1 MSSDDQHTG
10 LADEL
15 AGRSDDELTELLIE
29 RPDLASPTP
38 AGTRVLAQRALS
50 AASLALAGEDLDVLA
65 VAVLEVVLAH
75 SVTAGHHEVPGPV
88 AVRTILAELKGHA
101 APAAVRD
108 RIDLLRRRA
117 ILWGDDTALYSG
129 AHTASAL
136 PWKARHLT
144 GPLAGRTGDE
154 IAAMV
159 AGLDERSA
167 GLLQTLARGPALGR
181 SRDAAPD
188 ADPASPVA
196 QLISTGLLARV
207 DDQTVELPPMVGAV
221 IREEPAW
228 HTDDLAPPPLHEP
241 RAKPRFPLKA
251 VDAAAGGEAL
261 ELIRHLSQLITILGA
276 TPAAVLRSGA
286 LGVRELR
293 RLAKLT
299 GLETQR
305 VSFLIEI
312 AAYLRIIDAGFP
324 EPPPANDAGEQ
335 AFAPTSTADT
345 WLHQPRERQW
355 LALADAWLHMPRRA
369 WQVGE
374 PDRDGNALATLG
386 AELHDAHAPVQ
397 RQLILS
403 TLAQA
408 DPAVAVS
415 PDAVLANLHWHRPRQ
430 IRRFGRRLVAE
441 TLREA
446 RELGLVAHDALTTVG
461 RAYTVED
468 PPDADPADTDAAVL
482 AAMRKALPDPVD
494 HFLTQAD
501 LTLTVPGPM
510 TPELAEQ
517 VELVADLES
526 GGAASV
532 YRVSPESVRRA
543 LDSGRSSNELLSM
556 FTTHSRTPVPQS
568 LSYLIEDV
576 ARKHGQ
582 LRVGVA
588 SAFIRCEDP
597 TVLAAVLRSPAAEAL
612 ALRALAP
619 TVAVSQSELRDVIEQ
634 LRAAGFAPA
643 GEDSSGALVDL
654 RDRGSRVTVSRAR
667 RQSQPRRNTPSEAQL
682 RSVVTRIRSTDR
694 AAAATP
700 VRSTGTTATPV
711 RATGGGESATALI
724 QLALRANRRLRVG
737 YVDAQGSASRHVVTP
752 KVLGAGQLV
761 AVEEGSDGEQ
771 RFSLHRL
778 TSVELLDA

>member
-1 MSSDDQHTG
+1 MSSDDQHAG
-10 LADEL
+10 LAEEL
-15 AGRSDDELTELLIE
+15 AARSDDELTELLIE

-38 AGTRVLAQRALS
+38 QGTRVLAQRALS

-65 VAVLEVVLAH
+65 VAVLEQAIALGSRKTTKSKRP
-75 SVTAGHHEVPGPV
+75 SVAKIVKSLSGRAAADEVR
-88 AVRTILAELKGHA
+88 A
-101 APAAVRD
+101 
-108 RIDLLRRRA
+108 RIELLRRRA
-117 ILWGDDTALYSG
+117 ILWGDKTSLCAGEHVD
-129 AHTASAL
+129 SAM
-136 PWKARHLT
+136 PWRSPHLT
-144 GPLAGRTGDE
+144 GPLAGRSGAE

-159 AGLDERSA
+159 ADLDERPKE
-167 GLLQTLARGPALGR
+167 LLETLARGPALGR
-181 SRDAAPD
+181 SRDADPD
-188 ADPASPVA
+188 ADPTTPVA
-196 QLISTGLLARV
+196 QLISSGLLARV
-207 DDQTVELPPMVGAV
+207 DNQTVELPPMVGAV
-221 IREEPAW
+221 IRDEPAW
-228 HTDDLAPPPLHEP
+228 HTDDLTPPPLHE
-241 RAKPRFPLKA
+241 AGLKPRFPAKA

-261 ELIRHLSQLITILGA
+261 ELIRHLTSLLNILGA

-293 RLAKLT
+293 RLSKLS
-299 GLETQR
+299 GIETQR
-305 VSFLIEI
+305 VAFLIEL
-312 AAYLRIIDAGFP
+312 AGYLRIIDAGFP
-324 EPPPANDAGEQ
+324 EPPPPNDSGEQ
-335 AFAPTSTADT
+335 SFAPTSTADT

-355 LALADAWLHMPRRA
+355 LSLADAWLHMPRRA
-369 WQVGE
+369 WQVGD
-374 PDRDGNALATLG
+374 PDRDGNAMATLS
-386 AELHDAHAPVQ
+386 ADLHDAYAPIQ

-403 TLAQA
+403 TLAHA
-408 DPAVAVS
+408 DPAVPVT

-430 IRRFGRRLVAE
+430 MRRFSKRLVAE

-446 RELGLVAHDALTTVG
+446 REIGLVAHDALTTVG
-461 RAYTVED
+461 RAYTVE
-468 PPDADPADTDAAVL
+468 PSADADPADADAAVL
-482 AAMRKALPDPVD
+482 TAMRAVLPEPVD

-532 YRVSPESVRRA
+532 YRITPESVRRA
-543 LDSGRSSNELLSM
+543 LDAGRSSNELLSM

-597 TVLAAVLRSPAAEAL
+597 TVLAAVLRSPAAEPL

-619 TVAVSQSELRDVIEQ
+619 TVAISPSEVREVIDQ

-643 GEDSSGALVDL
+643 GEDSTGAVVDL
-654 RDRGSRVTVSRAR
+654 RERGSRVTVSRAR
-667 RQSQPRRNTPSEAQL
+667 RQAQPRRSAPSEEQL
-682 RSVVTRIRSTDR
+682 RSVVGRIRSTDR

-700 VRSTGTTATPV
+700 VRSTSASTPV
-711 RATGGGESATALI
+711 RASGSGESATALI
-724 QLALRANRRLRVG
+724 QLALRAKRRLRVG

-761 AVEEGSDGEQ
+761 AVEDGSDTEQ

>member
-15 AGRSDDELTELLIE
+15 AARSDDALTELLLE

-38 AGTRVLAQRALS
+38 SGTRVLAQRALS
-50 AASLALAGEDLDVLA
+50 AASLALAGEDLDILA
-65 VAVLEVVLAH
+65 VAVLEEVAARH
-75 SVTAGHHEVPGPV
+75 SRSPKKSRRPSVTTIVKALAGR
-88 AVRTILAELKGHA
+88 ADA
-101 APAAVRD
+101 AAVRA
-108 RIDLLRRRA
+108 RLDLLRRRA
-117 ILWGDDTALYSG
+117 ILWGEDSSLG
-129 AHTASAL
+129 AGEHVDSAM
-136 PWKARHLT
+136 PWKAKHLS
-144 GPLAGRTGDE
+144 GPLVGLSGEE
-154 IAAMV
+154 IAALI
-159 AGLDERSA
+159 AGLDERPLE
-167 GLLQTLARGPALGR
+167 LLQTLARGPALGR

-188 ADPASPVA
+188 ADPDSPVA
-196 QLISTGLLARV
+196 RLISSGLLARV
-207 DDQTVELPPMVGAV
+207 DTHTVELPPMVGA
-221 IREEPAW
+221 ILRDEPPW
-228 HTDDLAPPPLHEP
+228 HTDVLTPPPLHEP
-241 RAKPRFPLKA
+241 GAKPRFGAKA

-261 ELIRHLSQLITILGA
+261 ELIRHLTQLIAVLGA

-305 VSFLIEI
+305 VAFLVEL
-312 AAYLRIIDAGFP
+312 AAYLRLIDAGFP
-324 EPPPANDAGEQ
+324 DPPPPNDSGEQ
-335 AFAPTSTADT
+335 SFAPTSTADT

-355 LALADAWLHMPRRA
+355 LALADAWMHMPRRA

-374 PDRDGNALATLG
+374 PDRDGNALPTLG
-386 AELHDAHAPVQ
+386 SDLHDAYAPVQ

-403 TLAQA
+403 TLAHA
-408 DPAVAVS
+408 DPGVGVPA
-415 PDAVLANLHWHRPRQ
+415 DTLLANLHWHRPRQ
-430 IRRFGRRLVAE
+430 IRRFSRRVVAE

-461 RAYTVED
+461 RAYTIEES
-468 PPDADPADTDAAVL
+468 PDSDPADVDAAVL
-482 AAMRKALPDPVD
+482 AAMRKALPEPVD

-543 LDSGRSSNELLSM
+543 LDAGRSSNELLSM
-556 FTTHSRTPVPQS
+556 FTKHSRTPVPQS
-568 LSYLIEDV
+568 LTYLIDDV
-576 ARKHGQ
+576 ARRHGQ

-597 TVLAAVLRSPAAEAL
+597 TVLAAVLRSPAAEPL

-619 TVAVSQSELRDVIEQ
+619 TVAVSPSEVRDVIDQ

-654 RDRGSRVTVSRAR
+654 RERGSRVTVSRAR
-667 RQSQPRRNTPSEAQL
+667 RQSQPRRNAPSEAQL
-682 RSVVTRIRSTDR
+682 RSVVTRVRSTDR

-700 VRSTGTTATPV
+700 VRSTATTTPV
-711 RATGGGESATALI
+711 RATGAGESATALI

-752 KVLGAGQLV
+752 KILGAGQLV
-761 AVEEGSDGEQ
+761 AVEEGSDDEQ

>member
-1 MSSDDQHTG
+1 MSSDDQHSG
-10 LADEL
+10 LAAEL
-15 AGRSDDELTELLIE
+15 AARSDDELTDLLLE

-38 AGTRVLAQRALS
+38 SGTRVLAQRALS

-65 VAVLEVVLAH
+65 VAVLEEVVGA
-75 SVTAGHHEVPGPV
+75 STADGHRELPGPV
-88 AVRTILAELKGHA
+88 PVAHLLDALDGRADPDLLRA
-101 APAAVRD
+101 

-117 ILWGDDTALYSG
+117 IVWGDDSGLHSG
-129 AHTASAL
+129 AHTASAM

-144 GPLAGRTGDE
+144 GPLAGRSADD
-154 IAAMV
+154 IAAML
-159 AGLDERSA
+159 AELDERPL

-181 SRDAAPD
+181 SRDASPD
-188 ADPASPVA
+188 ADPTSPVA
-196 QLISTGLLARV
+196 QLISSGLLARI
-207 DDQTVELPPMVGAV
+207 DEQTVELPPMVGAV
-221 IREEPAW
+221 LREEPAW
-228 HTDDLAPPPLHEP
+228 HTDDLNPPVLHEP
-241 RAKPRFPLKA
+241 RAKPRFPAKA

-261 ELIRHLSQLITILGA
+261 ELIRHLSQLITVLGA

-305 VSFLIEI
+305 VAFLIEL
-312 AAYLRIIDAGFP
+312 AAYLRLIDAGFP
-324 EPPPANDAGEQ
+324 EPPPPNDSGEQ
-335 AFAPTSTADT
+335 SFAPTSTADT

-374 PDRDGNALATLG
+374 PDRDGNALATL
-386 AELHDAHAPVQ
+386 AADLHDAYAPVQ

-403 TLAQA
+403 TLADA
-408 DPAVAVS
+408 DPAVAV
-415 PDAVLANLHWHRPRQ
+415 PTDTVLAALHWHRPRQ
-430 IRRFGRRLVAE
+430 IRRFSRRVVAE

-468 PPDADPADTDAAVL
+468 PPDADPADADAAVL
-482 AAMRKALPDPVD
+482 AAMRKALPAPVD

-543 LDSGRSSNELLSM
+543 LDAGRSSNELLSM

-568 LSYLIEDV
+568 LTYLIEDV
-576 ARKHGQ
+576 ARRHGQ

-597 TVLAAVLRSPAAEAL
+597 TVLAAVLRSPAADAL

-619 TVAVSQSELRDVIEQ
+619 TVAVSQSEVRDVIDQ

-654 RDRGSRVTVSRAR
+654 RERGSRVSVSRAR
-667 RQSQPRRNTPSEAQL
+667 RQSQPRRSAPSEAQL

-700 VRSTGTTATPV
+700 VVRTDHATPV

-737 YVDAQGSASRHVVTP
+737 YVDAQGSASRHVVIP
-752 KVLGAGQLV
+752 KILGAGQLV
-761 AVEEGSDGEQ
+761 AVEEGSDDEQ

>member
-15 AGRSDDELTELLIE
+15 AARSDDALTELLLE

-38 AGTRVLAQRALS
+38 SGTRVLAQRALS
-50 AASLALAGEDLDVLA
+50 AASLSLAGEDLDVLA
-65 VAVLEVVLAH
+65 VAVLEEIIARHSRSTGKARRPSVATVVKALSGRAD
-75 SVTAGHHEVPGPV
+75 AD
-88 AVRTILAELKGHA
+88 AVRA
-101 APAAVRD
+101 

-117 ILWGDDTALYSG
+117 ILWGEDAALHSG
-129 AHTASAL
+129 EHVASAM
-136 PWKARHLT
+136 PWKGRHLT
-144 GPLAGRTGDE
+144 GPLVGRSGEE
-154 IAAMV
+154 IAEMI
-159 AGLDERSA
+159 AGLDERPL

-188 ADPASPVA
+188 ADPESPVA
-196 QLISTGLLARV
+196 RLISSGLLARV

-221 IREEPAW
+221 LRDEPAW
-228 HTDDLAPPPLHEP
+228 RTDVLTPPPLHDP
-241 RAKPRFPLKA
+241 GAKPRFGAKA

-261 ELIRHLSQLITILGA
+261 ELIRHLTQLITILGA

-305 VSFLIEI
+305 VAFLIEL
-312 AAYLRIIDAGFP
+312 AAYLRLIDAGFP
-324 EPPPANDAGEQ
+324 EPAPPNDSGEQ
-335 AFAPTSTADT
+335 SFAPTSTADT

-355 LALADAWLHMPRRA
+355 LALADAWMHMPRRA

-374 PDRDGNALATLG
+374 PDRDGNALPTL
-386 AELHDAHAPVQ
+386 AADLHDAYAPVQ

-403 TLAQA
+403 TLAHAGAAVGVPA
-408 DPAVAVS
+408 DT
-415 PDAVLANLHWHRPRQ
+415 VLANLHWHRPRQ
-430 IRRFGRRLVAE
+430 IRRFSRRVVGE

-461 RAYTVED
+461 RAYTVEES
-468 PPDADPADTDAAVL
+468 PDSDPADVDAAVL
-482 AAMRKALPDPVD
+482 AAMRKALPEPVD

-510 TPELAEQ
+510 TSELAEQ

-543 LDSGRSSNELLSM
+543 LDAGRSSNELLSM

-568 LSYLIEDV
+568 LTYLIEDV
-576 ARKHGQ
+576 ARRHGQ

-597 TVLAAVLRSPAAEAL
+597 TVLAAVLRSAAAEPL

-619 TVAVSQSELRDVIEQ
+619 TVAVSPSEVRDVIDQ

-654 RDRGSRVTVSRAR
+654 RERGSRVTVSRAR
-667 RQSQPRRNTPSEAQL
+667 RQSQPRRNAPSEAQL

-700 VRSTGTTATPV
+700 VRGAASTTPV

-752 KVLGAGQLV
+752 KILGAGQLV
-761 AVEEGSDGEQ
+761 AVEEGSDDEQ

>member
-1 MSSDDQHTG
+1 MSSDDQHAG
-10 LADEL
+10 LAEEL
-15 AGRSDDELTELLIE
+15 AARSDDELTELLIE

-38 AGTRVLAQRALS
+38 QGTRVLAQRALS

-65 VAVLEVVLAH
+65 VAVLEQAIALGSRKTTKSKRP
-75 SVTAGHHEVPGPV
+75 SVAKIVKSLSGRAAADEVR
-88 AVRTILAELKGHA
+88 A
-101 APAAVRD
+101 
-108 RIDLLRRRA
+108 RIELLRRRA
-117 ILWGDDTALYSG
+117 ILWGDKTSLCAGEHVD
-129 AHTASAL
+129 SAM
-136 PWKARHLT
+136 PWRSPHLT
-144 GPLAGRTGDE
+144 GPLAGRSGAE

-159 AGLDERSA
+159 ADLDERPKE
-167 GLLQTLARGPALGR
+167 LLETLARGPALGR
-181 SRDAAPD
+181 SRDADPD
-188 ADPASPVA
+188 ADPSTPVA
-196 QLISTGLLARV
+196 QLISSGLLARV
-207 DDQTVELPPMVGAV
+207 DNQTVELPPMVGAV
-221 IREEPAW
+221 IRDEPAW
-228 HTDDLAPPPLHEP
+228 RTDDLTPPPLHE
-241 RAKPRFPLKA
+241 AGLKPRFPAKA

-261 ELIRHLSQLITILGA
+261 ELIRHLTSLLNILGA

-293 RLAKLT
+293 RLSKLS
-299 GLETQR
+299 GIETQR
-305 VSFLIEI
+305 VAFLIEL
-312 AAYLRIIDAGFP
+312 AGYLRIIDAGFP
-324 EPPPANDAGEQ
+324 EPPPPNDSGEQ
-335 AFAPTSTADT
+335 TFAPTSTADT

-355 LALADAWLHMPRRA
+355 LSLADAWLHMPRRA
-369 WQVGE
+369 WQVGD
-374 PDRDGNALATLG
+374 PDRDGNAMATLS
-386 AELHDAHAPVQ
+386 ADLHDAYAPIQ

-403 TLAQA
+403 TLAHA
-408 DPAVAVS
+408 DPAVPVT

-430 IRRFGRRLVAE
+430 MRRFSKRLVAE

-446 RELGLVAHDALTTVG
+446 REIGLVAHDALTTVG
-461 RAYTVED
+461 RACTVE
-468 PPDADPADTDAAVL
+468 PSADADPADADAAVL
-482 AAMRKALPDPVD
+482 TAMRAVLPEPVD

-532 YRVSPESVRRA
+532 YRITPESVRRA
-543 LDSGRSSNELLSM
+543 LDAGRSSNELLSM

-597 TVLAAVLRSPAAEAL
+597 TVLAAVLRSPAAEPL

-619 TVAVSQSELRDVIEQ
+619 TVAISPSEVREVIDQ

-643 GEDSSGALVDL
+643 GEDSTGAVVDL
-654 RDRGSRVTVSRAR
+654 RERGSRVTVSRAR
-667 RQSQPRRNTPSEAQL
+667 RQAQPRRSAPSEEQL
-682 RSVVTRIRSTDR
+682 RSVVGRIRSTDR

-700 VRSTGTTATPV
+700 VRSTSASTPV
-711 RATGGGESATALI
+711 RASGSGESATALI
-724 QLALRANRRLRVG
+724 QLALRAKRRLRVG

-761 AVEEGSDGEQ
+761 AVEDGSDTEQ